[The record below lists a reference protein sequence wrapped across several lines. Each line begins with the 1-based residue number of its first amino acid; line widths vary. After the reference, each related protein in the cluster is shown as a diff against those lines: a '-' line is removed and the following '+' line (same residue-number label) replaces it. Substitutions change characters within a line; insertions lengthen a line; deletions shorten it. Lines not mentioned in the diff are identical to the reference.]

1 MIKENNSSSSSSFI
15 IILIATI
22 SVSIIIFSLA
32 VITTIETTYA
42 NHTKNHLNNSLVD
55 VTISGDDIPDALL
68 EDLKRG
74 IARDMKIDEQKTFEK
89 TNNSSSNIPQ
99 LQTRTTLPEAI
110 NESPKGKIILTS
122 HRYTETPDDEVFD
135 ELPGQVKNIGNGT
148 AEDVSIIFTYYDNS
162 GNAIGNDNTGIYAQI
177 LNPGQ
182 KSSFLGWREISKT
195 PDMAYYDISLSWYN
209 SDGTQEYIQD
219 VNVTKDPQEI
229 IPIIEKTEEEGN
241 EIENNPF
248 FNTEGNEIEQLE
260 DEDDEDEDEEDEDDD
275 DDKKKEKNKEDEE
288 DEDDDD

>member
-1 MIKENNSSSSSSFI
+1 MMIKNNSSSSSNFI
-15 IILIATI
+15 VILVTTI

-32 VITTIETTYA
+32 IITTIETTYA
-42 NHTKNHLNNSLVD
+42 NHTENHLNNSLVD
-55 VTISGDDIPDALL
+55 VTITGDDIPDALL

-99 LQTRTTLPEAI
+99 LQTTTTTPEAI
-110 NESPKGKIILTS
+110 NESPEGKIILTS

-148 AEDVSIIFTYYDNS
+148 AEDISIIFTYYDNN

-182 KSSFLGWREISKT
+182 KSSFLGWREIPKT

-229 IPIIEKTEEEGN
+229 IPIIEKTEEKGS
-241 EIENNPF
+241 EIEDNPF
-248 FNTEGNEIEQLE
+248 FNTDDKDIEKL
-260 DEDDEDEDEEDEDDD
+260 DDDNNDDEDEDHNDDKKKDKDEEDDD
-275 DDKKKEKNKEDEE
+275 DDD
-288 DEDDDD
+288 

>member
-1 MIKENNSSSSSSFI
+1 MMIKKNNSSSGSNFI
-15 IILIATI
+15 VILIATI

-32 VITTIETTYA
+32 IITTIETTYA

-74 IARDMKIDEQKTFEK
+74 IARDIKIDEQKTFEK

-99 LQTRTTLPEAI
+99 LQTTTTPEAI

-122 HRYTETPDDEVFD
+122 HKYSETPDDEIFD
-135 ELPGQVKNIGNGT
+135 ELPGQVKNIGNGIS
-148 AEDVSIIFTYYDNS
+148 EDVSIIFTYYDNS

-182 KSSFLGWREISKT
+182 KSSFLGLREISKS

-219 VNVTKDPQEI
+219 VNVTKDPQET
-229 IPIIEKTEEEGN
+229 IPIIEKTEDEVS

-248 FNTEGNEIEQLE
+248 FNTDGNEIEQLE
-260 DEDDEDEDEEDEDDD
+260 EEEDEDEEDEDDD
-275 DDKKKEKNKEDEE
+275 DDKKKDKNKEDEE
-288 DEDDDD
+288 EEDD